1 LRRLWIH
8 HVLPAV
14 FAAIPILAA
23 ALLLV
28 AVPADARGHYLD
40 RVRTSPI
47 DWIIIALGFALF
59 AVQVV
64 LSWRALKW
72 QETDFDLRTDRWLSH
87 LGQGAEWFPLLGL
100 IGTVVAIL
108 QTFTSIKPGV
118 TPQDIIHAYGPAI
131 TATGGGLYMAFINIL
146 PVWVVAVGRDLIRS
160 LAGFA
165 PAPPPSPIATPPLS
179 PGDKP

>member
-8 HVLPAV
+8 HVLPAA
-14 FAAIPILAA
+14 FAAIPLLAA

-47 DWIIIALGFALF
+47 DWIIIALGFSLF

-64 LSWRALKW
+64 LAWRALRW

-87 LGQGAEWFPLLGL
+87 LAQGAEWFPLLGL
-100 IGTVVAIL
+100 IGTVIAIL

-165 PAPPPSPIATPPLS
+165 PLPAAPGSPLA
-179 PGDKP
+179 PGGKP